1 MKVSLVCMTA
11 ARRRPFPTTEYSKLW
26 CTDHGARRPCRRLY
40 YRIQAAVPSEMGV
53 QPGIKAGRIFALLH
67 ALAGAN
73 GACIP
78 GDSFTPVSFENAAI
92 VHSNL
97 GGQGG
102 PCTTAGVCDEMQ
114 SADTPHEIY
123 LRNVATSPTGDRID
137 LRITNATE
145 YKASRPH
152 QNGIKDG
159 KMVEI
164 TLFGPNTGGVWDQ
177 QFTGCD
183 LLPDFQNGI
192 NSRIDLPCFFS
203 P

>member
-1 MKVSLVCMTA
+1 MRGGRAVACII
-11 ARRRPFPTTEYSKLW
+11 EYK
-26 CTDHGARRPCRRLY
+26 RPCRARWGYSRVSRQVESLLCFMPLPEPTGPAYLDIRLL
-40 YRIQAAVPSEMGV
+40 RSASRM
-53 QPGIKAGRIFALLH
+53 LL
-67 ALAGAN
+67 
-73 GACIP
+73 
-78 GDSFTPVSFENAAI
+78 SW
-92 VHSNL
+92 HSNL

-114 SADTPHEIY
+114 TADTPHEIY
-123 LRNVATSPTGDRID
+123 VRNVATSPTGDRID

-164 TLFGPNTGGVWDQ
+164 NLFGPNTGGVWDQ

-183 LLPDFQNGI
+183 SLPDFQSGI
-192 NSRIDLPCFFS
+192 NGQIDLPCFSS